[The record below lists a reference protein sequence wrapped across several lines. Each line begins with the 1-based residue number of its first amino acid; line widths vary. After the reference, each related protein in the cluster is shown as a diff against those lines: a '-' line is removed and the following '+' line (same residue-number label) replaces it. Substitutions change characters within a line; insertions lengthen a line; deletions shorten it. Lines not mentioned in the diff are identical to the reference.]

1 MSPTEATN
9 QATREEWR
17 ELGFFYELQDEPPR
31 WRFVGSATGLA
42 NLVKVFDEYV
52 RDPRHEAISEQEHY
66 GPYMYLKVQTAE
78 SPTIDNGSIRGSL
91 SDLARLRDLIANGL
105 RNLRAG
111 KSLVVG
117 PEYSPVVSFP
127 LHLELREA
135 EFDPASADPALSDPA
150 VY

>member
-1 MSPTEATN
+1 MSPSEATN

-31 WRFVGSATGLA
+31 WRIVGSPSGLG
-42 NLVKVFDEYV
+42 NLVKVLDKYV
-52 RDPRHEAISEQEHY
+52 RDPRHEAISEHEHY

-78 SPTIDNGSIRGSL
+78 TPTIDNESIRGSL
-91 SDLARLRDLIANGL
+91 SDLVHLRDLIANGL

-111 KSLVVG
+111 ESLVVG
-117 PEYSPVVSFP
+117 PEYSPAVRFP

-135 EFDPASADPALSDPA
+135 EFDPASADPALSESA
-150 VY
+150 V